1 MKRKRQGRLRASQ
14 TAGLFD
20 WNGGCERAEM
30 LILHPLLAHR
40 KEE

>member
-1 MKRKRQGRLRASQ
+1 MKRKRQGRLSSRKA
-14 TAGLFD
+14 AGLFD

-40 KEE
+40 EEE

>member
-1 MKRKRQGRLRASQ
+1 MLYTRRA
-14 TAGLFD
+14 AGLFD
-20 WNGGCERAEM
+20 WHGGCERAEM